1 MFVLDFRLEDVGK
14 GQVLYGL
21 RSSPSTTSDPC
32 IGKSCTVTGIFSN
45 IHTCFPLFYT
55 KNLILLLSFFDKATE
70 ELQLRS
76 HETAAGPVYK
86 AK

>member
-32 IGKSCTVTGIFSN
+32 IGKSCTVTGIFPIYIHVFLIMLGLFRCPSN
-45 IHTCFPLFYT
+45 AGAS
-55 KNLILLLSFFDKATE
+55 NSLILCPE
-70 ELQLRS
+70 EEGE
-76 HETAAGPVYK
+76 ETLAF
-86 AK
+86 